1 MPNIKV
7 LPLEYWMTIAPF
19 TDKMSWMNDRAGADA
34 MRKKYPETAV
44 TFSRD
49 GVYKCGKVSWFE
61 VGGKA
66 FEYNAKQFDSD
77 LSVVAGIEL
86 PKEKLSALAAIIN
99 VGLSTNKQR
108 EMYRAACLAIEC
120 RNVRRSVRKRML
132 DIHRK

>member
-1 MPNIKV
+1 MSKVKV
-7 LPLEYWMTIAPF
+7 LPLEFWMTVAPF
-19 TDKMSWMNDRAGADA
+19 TDRMSWMNDRAGANI
-34 MRKKYPETAV
+34 MRKKYPETTV
-44 TFSRD
+44 MFSRD
-49 GVYKCGKVSWFE
+49 GLYKCGKVSWFE

-66 FEYNAKQFDSD
+66 FEYNAEQFDSD

-86 PKEKLSALAAIIN
+86 SKEKLSALAAIIN
-99 VGLSTNKQR
+99 VGLSTKEQR